1 MGLSVQ
7 RPEVAPDSISFV
19 PPEPP
24 TQPDAPEPGET
35 TPAARATKPS
45 GPFRPRN
52 RVDHAIVDTVGD
64 DPERVADFRNILD
77 NVYQLR
83 LQRDEARR
91 DAIRSLFSSYG
102 ISSQRIGS
110 LISLL
115 GRQDYDKIPRWGEMV
130 RTARSSPQYAVLFDH
145 AGGESDK
152 RDDDESKLAAS
163 IAEGF
168 SVTPPKYSPE
178 IVDAAKELA
187 RSQGFFQTSIPA
199 FPESSSW
206 DSSIPDY
213 FSAQRSRFRRAIIE
227 RYFDYVELLRAS

>member
-1 MGLSVQ
+1 
-7 RPEVAPDSISFV
+7 
-19 PPEPP
+19 
-24 TQPDAPEPGET
+24 
-35 TPAARATKPS
+35 
-45 GPFRPRN
+45 
-52 RVDHAIVDTVGD
+52 VDTVGD
-64 DPERVADFRNILD
+64 DPERVADFRHILD

-83 LQRDEARR
+83 QQRDDARR
-91 DAIRSLFSSYG
+91 EAIRSLFSSYG

-130 RTARSSPQYAVLFDH
+130 RTARSSPQYSVLFDH

-168 SVTPPKYSPE
+168 STTPPKYSPE
-178 IVDAAKELA
+178 ILEAAKELA
-187 RSQGFFQTSIPA
+187 RNQGFFHAPMPT

-213 FSAQRSRFRRAIIE
+213 FSAQRSQFRRAIIE
-227 RYFDYVELLRAS
+227 RYFHGAELLRAS